1 MSDIKRIL
9 GRIRDGRLKELAGE
23 WLWMYAYVRRYW
35 WLIAIYTALGSFGS
49 LLGLGTS
56 MVSRDLV
63 DAVTGTSGGAILE
76 AAALYVGVGVS
87 QIFINLVKG
96 RISLKIRLKITNEIR
111 EDIYSQILHTDWESL
126 AGYRTGDFLYR
137 VNGDAGIV
145 SGNILNF
152 IPNLVSICISF
163 GGAFLVMMQNDP
175 WMALIALA
183 GAPATF
189 FSSRKTTKKMR
200 EYQSQN
206 QDVATDKMSFDQ
218 ETFQNLQIIK
228 AFGLVETFTKKLH
241 TIQQESMNMALA
253 QNKFQAGTMVLN
265 SLIGQLVGYLC
276 YGFAIYR
283 LWQGDIT
290 YGTMTM
296 FVSMAS
302 SLRGSFNAIIGLI
315 PTMVRVGT
323 SAGRI
328 MEMVNL
334 PREEAESSEEAEA
347 MREEARE
354 RGVEVRMD
362 YVTFQ
367 YEENRPIY
375 QEADF
380 EARPGEI
387 VVLIGPSGQG
397 KTTTLR
403 LFLGLFHPAKGS
415 ITVSNPGGKTLK
427 TSASTRCLFSYVP
440 QGNTMFTGTI
450 AENMRLIRPE
460 ASDEEI
466 CQALETAC
474 AWEFVKK
481 LPNGIHTQ
489 MKERGQRF
497 SEGQNQRLSI
507 ARAILADA
515 PVILLD
521 EATSALDIQMENRL
535 LKQIMKNDP
544 CRTVI
549 VATHRPSVFSMCDR
563 IYRVENGYMKELPKE
578 EVQLLSQGEQQI
590 GKERNLA

>member
-1 MSDIKRIL
+1 MADVKRIL
-9 GRIRDGRLKELAGE
+9 DRIREGKLKELAGE
-23 WLWMYAYVRRYW
+23 WMWMHIYVRRYW
-35 WLIAIYTALGSFGS
+35 WLIAVYTGLGSLGSF
-49 LLGLGTS
+49 LGLGTS
-56 MVSRDLV
+56 MVSRELV

-126 AGYRTGDFLYR
+126 SGYRTGDFLYR

-163 GGAFLVMMQNDP
+163 GGAFLVMVQNDP

-183 GAPATF
+183 GAPVTF
-189 FSSRKTTKKMR
+189 LSSRKTTKKMR
-200 EYQSQN
+200 EYQSENQN
-206 QDVATDKMSFDQ
+206 AATDKMSFDQ

-228 AFGLVETFTKKLH
+228 AFGLVDRFTERLH
-241 TIQQESMNMALA
+241 KIQQDSMDMALA
-253 QNKFQAGTMVLN
+253 QNKYQSGAMVLN

-283 LWQGDIT
+283 LWRGEIT

-296 FVSMAS
+296 FVSMAA
-302 SLRGSFNAIIGLI
+302 SLRGSFNAIIGLV
-315 PTMVRVGT
+315 PTVIRVGT

-334 PREEAESSEEAEA
+334 PREEAEFSQEAEA
-347 MREEARE
+347 VRKEAGVS
-354 RGVEVRMD
+354 GVEVRMD
-362 YVTFQ
+362 QVTFQ
-367 YEENRPIY
+367 YEEGRPVY
-375 QEADF
+375 QEANF
-380 EARPGEI
+380 AAYPGEI
-387 VVLIGPSGQG
+387 VVIIGPSGQG

-403 LFLGLFHPAKGS
+403 LLLGLFHPVKGKV
-415 ITVSNPGGKTLK
+415 TVSNPGKAPLNV
-427 TSASTRCLFSYVP
+427 SASTRHLFSYVP

-450 AENMRLIRPE
+450 AENMRLIKPE

-466 CQALETAC
+466 CRALETAC

-481 LPNGIHTQ
+481 LPDGIHTQ

-521 EATSALDIQMENRL
+521 EATSALDIRMENRL
-535 LKQIMKNDP
+535 LKQIMKSDP

-549 VATHRPSVFSMCDR
+549 VATHRPSVFSMCSR
-563 IYRVENGYMKELPKE
+563 IYRVADGSMEELSKE
-578 EVQLLSQGEQQI
+578 EVTSLSLGERQI
-590 GKERNLA
+590 ERERNLA